1 MYFDTISAKD
11 IEKYSGSS
19 KYVLVDVRS
28 YGEYRQGHIPG
39 AVNIPYEQMNTILPR
54 FDRNKKYIF
63 YCDRGATSLLAA
75 RKLYRHGFDVFSVIG
90 GLSAYRG
97 SLTTENK

>member
-1 MYFDTISAKD
+1 MRFDTISAKD

-28 YGEYRQGHIPG
+28 YAEYRQGHIPG
-39 AVNIPYEQMNTILPR
+39 AVNIPYEQMNTLLSR
-54 FDRNKKYIF
+54 FDGSKTYIF

-75 RKLYRHGFDVFSVIG
+75 RKLYRYGFDVLSVIG

-97 SLTTENK
+97 SLATEK